1 LLKPFFIYCILSLLI
16 LSGCASIGNY
26 MGNNASHTLSMY
38 QNATF
43 APAKSLTLELE
54 DYVREL
60 VADMTLNMRSL
71 ESSGAI
77 GVTNFVFTGSDYQSS
92 NPLGDA
98 LANTF
103 MMQLHQF
110 GFETLDFKV
119 TDYIRIT
126 AQGDFAMSRDY
137 LELDLGT
144 PVEYVLVG
152 TLSEHKKGYRVHA
165 RIVDIKS
172 KKILAAGESFI
183 PRKLVNTLLS
193 NRFIPLADFT
203 AEVSS

>member
-1 LLKPFFIYCILSLLI
+1 MIKPFFTLCILSLLM

-26 MGNNASHTLSMY
+26 AGQSAGMY
-38 QNATF
+38 QSATF
-43 APAKSLTLELE
+43 TAPAKSLTLELE

-60 VADMTLNMRSL
+60 VTDMTLNMRSL
-71 ESSGAI
+71 ESSGTI
-77 GVTNFVFTGSDYQSS
+77 GVTNFVFTGSDYQYSH
-92 NPLGDA
+92 PLGDA

-103 MMQLHQF
+103 MMQLHQR

-126 AQGDFAMSRDY
+126 PQGDFAMSRDY
-137 LELDLGT
+137 LDLGSG
-144 PVEYVLVG
+144 VSVDYVLVG
-152 TLSEHKKGYRVHA
+152 TLSDHKKGYRVHA

-183 PRKLVNTLLS
+183 PRKLLNTLLS
-193 NRFIPLADFT
+193 KRYIPLADFT

>member
-1 LLKPFFIYCILSLLI
+1 M

-26 MGNNASHTLSMY
+26 IGNNASHTPGMY
-38 QNATF
+38 QSATF
-43 APAKSLTLELE
+43 TPAKSLTLELE

-92 NPLGDA
+92 NPFGDA
-98 LANTF
+98 LTNTF
-103 MMQLHQF
+103 MMQLHQL

-137 LELDLGT
+137 QELDLGI
-144 PVEYVLVG
+144 PIDYVLVG
-152 TLSEHKKGYRVHA
+152 TFSDHKKGYKVHA

-193 NRFIPLADFT
+193 KRYIPLADFT